1 MVPMASVH
9 SEGVPFGNFNNPKP
23 KKIGYWKLVSSSM
36 PNVEIFTEFD
46 GETIFEIRPKVA
58 GKSLENL
65 PHGQLQAR

>member
-1 MVPMASVH
+1 VH
-9 SEGVPFGNFNNPKP
+9 TPKLYLLAISTTPNGNPKP

-36 PNVEIFTEFD
+36 PNVEIFAEFN